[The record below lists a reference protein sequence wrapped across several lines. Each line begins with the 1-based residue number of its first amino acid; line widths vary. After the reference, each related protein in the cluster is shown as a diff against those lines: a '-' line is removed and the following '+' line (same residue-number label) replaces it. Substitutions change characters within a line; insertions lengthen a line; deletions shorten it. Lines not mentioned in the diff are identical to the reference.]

1 MRIRNVRLALFIFPV
16 VVAVLLIFAL
26 VVQQAFQEK
35 QIPESE
41 RPLPRVTAPVFA
53 VPSVFNASESQ
64 AKIAVEETGRLI
76 DYLNESGIPF
86 GSFDIDF
93 NAMQKSY
100 HGENV
105 SALLKRADLLN
116 QTPEQK
122 ELADQIYALVYA
134 AIRSGQK
141 LGTNYSFVVEESYVL
156 KARAQT
162 AFAARD
168 ALRLLDLAMAE
179 QDSSINMSRTIEF
192 NEQALELYSDERF
205 GDVFAKV
212 NEGFASLEEARVE
225 LSRSR
230 ALLKASRRT
239 IWYFVVDNWLWLL
252 FALILFGAAGFVANN
267 EIQLYLLRSRL
278 SRAQRESVVIKEMM
292 ASCQEE
298 YYNQSLGQTRYKN
311 RMAALNDRRQKLRIE
326 LPSLRKRIRKYSVW
340 SASRFFKK
348 L

>member
-35 QIPESE
+35 QIPEAQ
-41 RPLPRVTAPVFA
+41 RPLPRVTMPVFT

-64 AKIAVEETGRLI
+64 AKMAVEETGRLI

-100 HGENV
+100 YGENV

-116 QTPEQK
+116 QTPEQN

-179 QDSSINMSRTIEF
+179 QDSSLNMSRTIQF

-205 GDVFAKV
+205 GDVFSKV

-230 ALLKASRRT
+230 AILKASRRT
-239 IWYFVVDNWLWLL
+239 IWYFVADNWLWLL
-252 FALILFGAAGFVANN
+252 FALVLFGTAGFVANN

-278 SRAQRESVVIKEMM
+278 SRAQREVVVIKEMM

-311 RMAALNDRRQKLRIE
+311 RMVALNDRRQKLRIE

-340 SASRFFKK
+340 SFSRLFKK